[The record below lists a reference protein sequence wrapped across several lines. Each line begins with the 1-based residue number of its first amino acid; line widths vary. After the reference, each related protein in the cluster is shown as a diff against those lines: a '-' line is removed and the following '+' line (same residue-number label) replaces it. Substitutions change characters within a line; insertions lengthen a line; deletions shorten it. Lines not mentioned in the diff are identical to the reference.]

1 MYDVQWRDIPV
12 YICNRNRLD
21 GGFRRLVEWLL
32 KIGMTKVIV
41 IDNQSTFPPLLAY
54 YKEMGDKLD
63 VRVQDANI
71 GPRGFWERGY
81 HTAIDTP
88 YIYTDCDLV
97 PADTCPDGV
106 IEMMLDALGKTE
118 PATVDGGR
126 KVGVGLRIDN
136 LPDHFCK
143 KDLVIKWESQF
154 WRGERVSYAP
164 AFFASVDTTFAMY
177 HPKQGFTYTGMR
189 LDNPFVFEHVP
200 WYSDESKPTE
210 EDTFYKEHYETA
222 HEGGKMWK
230 SDVGG
235 WSLYG
240 WSVRSKA
247 SLEGTFKV
255 RGYDVLERI

>member
-1 MYDVQWRDIPV
+1 MRYDINWRDIPC

-54 YKEMGDKLD
+54 YKEMGGKID

-71 GPRGFWERGY
+71 GPRGFWERKKY
-81 HTAIDTP
+81 HEAINSP

-97 PADTCPDGV
+97 PADFCPDTV
-106 IEMMLDALGKTE
+106 IETMLDALNKTE
-118 PATVDGGR
+118 PTTENGGR
-126 KVGVGLRIDN
+126 KVAVALRIDN
-136 LPDHFCK
+136 IPDHFCK
-143 KDLVIKWESQF
+143 KHLVVKWESQF
-154 WRGERVSYAP
+154 WQGERVPYAP
-164 AFFASVDTTFAMY
+164 AVYASVDTTFAMY
-177 HPKQGFTYTGMR
+177 HPKQPFTYTGMR
-189 LDNPFVFEHVP
+189 LDSPFVFEHVP

-240 WSVRSKA
+240 WSVRSKE
-247 SLEGTFKV
+247 SLESTFKV
-255 RGYDVLERI
+255 RNL